1 MTTATTPVQLGP
13 IGQVSLYAR
22 TASETEAWY
31 RDVLGLPHIFTFGD
45 LVFFDMGGV
54 RLYIHAV
61 GDEKWRPGSVVY
73 FLVPDIHAAK
83 ADLESRG
90 VEFKQ
95 APHMIYK
102 DDASGVEEWMA
113 FFDDPDA
120 NMLALMARVPP
131 AA

>member
-120 NMLALMARVPP
+120 NMLALMARVSP